1 MRISARPAAVNC
13 KPISHETAATKL
25 PKAALKKKACLSRP
39 PPTSHVC
46 SGTICRAAENLFA
59 NPAQGMHHMFPL
71 PVALIRRVRC
81 PDVFLSTTLVALMF
95 GSTAAAAEPGTPAAQ
110 RSPEQKRAFEVQ
122 NTATGGAI
130 VRLYDEPIAEYIVD
144 CGNKPFLWRII
155 GPTGKSMT
163 RSFPMADVP
172 GETTDHVHQRGLTF
186 GHQSVNGFDT
196 WAEEATYRQ
205 SRQAPHLE
213 KLGRI
218 RHRGYRLLAGGP
230 QAVIHANNE
239 IVDAANSP
247 LLDEERRM
255 TFSFGPGSH
264 MIDVDIDLIAVHGP
278 VDLADMKDAGV
289 YIRVPDSMTVD
300 RGMGGTIINSNGE
313 RDAAAWSRHA
323 SWVDYHGPV
332 DGEHLGIAI
341 LNHPTSFR
349 HPTAWHVR
357 TYGLFCANPFG
368 LKQMNPSAQSG
379 AVTLGAGEKL
389 SLRHR
394 FIFHVGDEQQ
404 AGIAAA
410 YEAYAAETPPPLN
423 QVTGSK

>member
-1 MRISARPAAVNC
+1 MIPVSACSMSRPRVSSLAVVLVATMWS
-13 KPISHETAATKL
+13 PVGLTAEPETAAAKL
-25 PKAALKKKACLSRP
+25 
-39 PPTSHVC
+39 
-46 SGTICRAAENLFA
+46 
-59 NPAQGMHHMFPL
+59 
-71 PVALIRRVRC
+71 
-81 PDVFLSTTLVALMF
+81 
-95 GSTAAAAEPGTPAAQ
+95 
-110 RSPEQKRAFEVQ
+110 SPEQKRAFAVQ
-122 NTATGGAI
+122 KTATGGAI
-130 VRLYDEPIAEYIVD
+130 VRLYGEPIAEYIVD
-144 CGNKPFLWRII
+144 RGNKPFLWGLI

-186 GHQSVNGFDT
+186 GHQGVNGFDT
-196 WAEEATYRQ
+196 WVEDATYRDTQ
-205 SRQAPHLE
+205 QAARLD

-218 RHRGYRLLAGGP
+218 RHRGYRTLAGGP
-230 QAVIHANNE
+230 TAVIHAHNQ
-239 IVDAANSP
+239 IVDAANAP

-255 TFSFGPGSH
+255 TFSFGPGTR
-264 MIDVDIDLIAVHGP
+264 IVDVDIDLIATHGP

-300 RGMGGTIINSNGE
+300 RGLGGTIINSNGE

-323 SWVDYHGPV
+323 TWVDYHGPV
-332 DGEHLGIAI
+332 EGEHLGVAI
-341 LNHPTSFR
+341 LNHPSSFR

-368 LKQMNPSAQSG
+368 LKQMNPAAESG

-394 FIFHVGDEQQ
+394 FIFHRGDEQQ

-410 YEAYAAETPPPLN
+410 YEAYAAETPPPLK
-423 QVTGSK
+423 Q

>member
-1 MRISARPAAVNC
+1 M
-13 KPISHETAATKL
+13 L
-25 PKAALKKKACLSRP
+25 
-39 PPTSHVC
+39 
-46 SGTICRAAENLFA
+46 
-59 NPAQGMHHMFPL
+59 
-71 PVALIRRVRC
+71 
-81 PDVFLSTTLVALMF
+81 
-95 GSTAAAAEPGTPAAQ
+95 GSTAAPAEPGKPAAQ
-110 RSPEQKRAFEVQ
+110 HSPEQKRAFDVQ
-122 NTATGGAI
+122 KTATGGAI
-130 VRLYDEPIAEYIVD
+130 VRLYGEPIAEYFVD
-144 CGNKPFLWRII
+144 RGNKPFLWKII

-186 GHQSVNGFDT
+186 GHQGVNGFDT
-196 WAEEATYRQ
+196 WVEDATYRSTQ
-205 SRQAPHLE
+205 HEARLDR
-213 KLGRI
+213 LGRI
-218 RHRGYRLLAGGP
+218 RHRGYRTLTGGP
-230 QAVIHANNE
+230 TAVIYAHNQ
-239 IVDAANSP
+239 IVDAANTP

-255 TFSFGPGSH
+255 TFSFASGLR
-264 MIDVDIDLIAVHGP
+264 MIDVDIDLIASHGP

-300 RGMGGTIINSNGE
+300 RGLGGTIINSNGE

-323 SWVDYHGPV
+323 AWVDYHGPV
-332 DGEHLGIAI
+332 EGEHLGIAI

-368 LKQMNPSAQSG
+368 LKQMNPAAESG
-379 AVTLGAGEKL
+379 AVTLGVGQKL

-410 YEAYAAETPPPLN
+410 YETYAAETPQPLK
-423 QVTGSK
+423 Q